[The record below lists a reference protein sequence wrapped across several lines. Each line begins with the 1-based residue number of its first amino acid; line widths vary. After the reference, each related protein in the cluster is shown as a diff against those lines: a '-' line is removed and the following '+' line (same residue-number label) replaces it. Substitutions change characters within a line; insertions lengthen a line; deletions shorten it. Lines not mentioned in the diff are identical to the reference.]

1 MKQHDL
7 DELKKGVKTILA
19 YKLKTAYRQ
28 PQKPPVK
35 TQLNR

>member
-19 YKLKTAYRQ
+19 YKSKTAYRHRH
-28 PQKPPVK
+28 
-35 TQLNR
+35 LS